1 MEPIPTIERT
11 PMKLNIIQNTS
22 ARILAEICSDLS
34 TVENNNRFLFCLK
47 GGMAYE
53 ILRQDRFPLEDLDS
67 TAGNDFDTILLINP
81 ELDPSFF
88 EVTKILLRT
97 RIYDLINGL
106 LSSEELRFPVLLECL
121 SKMIPLNTTV
131 VSSTNPFTVKEVID
145 YRSGGMQMNID
156 LISIFLNTQ
165 YDSTRPYMMTKL
177 IDISIPHRTY
187 ELLRF
192 DYRLYTLP
200 GRIIPITINEY
211 DILIA
216 DFLSIL
222 FDQSL
227 TKTVNIGSTANKR
240 TRRTAR
246 INNLKTR
253 VNKANRNAIINNI
266 TPYLKNS
273 ILNGFVANNVVTG
286 YKKTI
291 AKAAPLPEPAPVSA
305 SSSSASASASASE
318 PVSALVLSM
327 QEKIAAARAAAK
339 AAEPKA

>member
-1 MEPIPTIERT
+1 
-11 PMKLNIIQNTS
+11 
-22 ARILAEICSDLS
+22 
-34 TVENNNRFLFCLK
+34 
-47 GGMAYE
+47 
-53 ILRQDRFPLEDLDS
+53 
-67 TAGNDFDTILLINP
+67 
-81 ELDPSFF
+81 
-88 EVTKILLRT
+88 
-97 RIYDLINGL
+97 
-106 LSSEELRFPVLLECL
+106 
-121 SKMIPLNTTV
+121 
-131 VSSTNPFTVKEVID
+131 VKEVID
-145 YRSGGMQMNID
+145 YRPGGMQMNID

-165 YDSTRPYMMTKL
+165 YDSTRPYLMTKL
-177 IDISIPHRTY
+177 IDISIPHRKY

-200 GRIIPITINEY
+200 GRIISIRINEN

-227 TKTVNIGSTANKR
+227 TKTVNTSSTANKR

-253 VNKANRNAIINNI
+253 VNKAKRNAIINNI

-291 AKAAPLPEPAPVSA
+291 AKAAPLPEAVPVSVSA
-305 SSSSASASASASE
+305 SSSASASASE
-318 PVSALVLSM
+318 PPSAFVLSM

-339 AAEPKA
+339 AAAEPKA

>member
-1 MEPIPTIERT
+1 
-11 PMKLNIIQNTS
+11 MKLNIIQNIS
-22 ARILAEICSDLS
+22 AYILAEICSDLS
-34 TVENNNRFLFCLK
+34 TVENDNRFKFCLK

-53 ILRQDRFPLEDLDS
+53 ILRQDRFPLEDLDPN
-67 TAGNDFDTILLINP
+67 AGNDFDTILLINP
-81 ELDPSFF
+81 DLDPSFF

-106 LSSEELRFPVLLECL
+106 LSSEELRFPVRLECA
-121 SKMIPLNTTV
+121 SKGVPLNTAS
-131 VSSTNPFTVKEVID
+131 VSPTFPFTVKEVID
-145 YRSGGMQMNID
+145 YRPGGMRMNID

-165 YDSTRPYMMTKL
+165 YDSTRPYLMTKL

-200 GRIIPITINEY
+200 GRIIPIRINGY

-253 VNKANRNAIINNI
+253 VNKTNRNAIINNI

-291 AKAAPLPEPAPVSA
+291 PKAAPLPEPAPVSVSA
-305 SSSSASASASASE
+305 SSSSVSASE
-318 PVSALVLSM
+318 PPSALVLSM

-339 AAEPKA
+339 VAEPKA

>member
-1 MEPIPTIERT
+1 
-11 PMKLNIIQNTS
+11 MKLNIIQNTS
-22 ARILAEICSDLS
+22 ASILAEICSDLS
-34 TVENNNRFLFCLK
+34 TIENNNRFLFCLK

-53 ILRQDRFPLEDLDS
+53 ILRQGRFPLEDLDS

-106 LSSEELRFPVLLECL
+106 LSSEELKIPVLLECL
-121 SKMIPLNTTV
+121 SKNIPLNTTV

-145 YRSGGMQMNID
+145 YRPGGMQMNID

-165 YDSTRPYMMTKL
+165 YDSTRPFMMTKL
-177 IDISIPHRTY
+177 IDISIPHRKY

-200 GRIIPITINEY
+200 GRIIPIRINGY

-305 SSSSASASASASE
+305 SASASASVSASASASA
-318 PVSALVLSM
+318 SALVLSM
-327 QEKIAAARAAAK
+327 QEKIAAVRAAKIAEAAAK
-339 AAEPKA
+339 ATAEPKA